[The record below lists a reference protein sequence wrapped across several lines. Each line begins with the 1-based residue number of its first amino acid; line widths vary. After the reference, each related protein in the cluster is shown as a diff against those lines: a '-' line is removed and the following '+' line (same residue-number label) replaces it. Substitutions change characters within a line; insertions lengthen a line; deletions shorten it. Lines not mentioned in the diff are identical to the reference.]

1 MSHIVSITT
10 QIRDLEALTQA
21 CRRLDLPPP
30 QFGQTTLFQT
40 TVEGWQVQLPG
51 WKYPVVCRI
60 ETGELL
66 QDNFEGHWGDPVQL
80 HRLLQTYAV
89 EKVRLEARRKG
100 LSVYEHPLTDGS
112 IRLTIPVESFRHD
125 HTTTDPD

>member
-1 MSHIVSITT
+1 MSHIVTITT

-21 CRRLDLPPP
+21 CRRLELPAPE
-30 QFGQTTLFQT
+30 FGSCRLFQT
-40 TVEGWQVQLPG
+40 TVEGWQVRLPD
-51 WKYPVVCRI
+51 WRYPVVCRI

-66 QDNFEGHWGDPVQL
+66 QDNFEGRWGDPSQL

-100 LSVYEHPLTDGS
+100 LSVYEHPLSDGS
-112 IRLTIPVESFRHD
+112 IRLTIPLEGFSA
-125 HTTTDPD
+125 

>member
-10 QIRDLEALTQA
+10 QIRDPEALTQA
-21 CRRLDLPPP
+21 CRRLDLPAP
-30 QFGQTTLFQT
+30 QFGPATLFQT
-40 TVEGWQVQLPG
+40 MVEGWQVQLPG

-66 QDNFEGHWGDPVQL
+66 QDNFEGLWGDPSQL
-80 HRLLQTYAV
+80 HRLQQTYAV

-100 LSVYEHPLTDGS
+100 FSVYEHPLSDGS
-112 IRLTIPVESFRHD
+112 IRLTIPLENFSA
-125 HTTTDPD
+125 